1 MPLQLICGRAHS
13 GKSTYLLDIIK
24 ELADNGKK
32 LILMV
37 PEQFAHIAEM
47 RLLRKVGRI
56 LDDVIEITSFNRLA
70 RRTIDMTDGAGDN
83 VISSTAKSLI
93 MSGILSE
100 TELEYYGNISREPGF
115 VDVCLETVSE
125 FKKYNISLDMQI
137 QAADSCDNELLAMKL
152 RDFARISE
160 SYEKAMAEQ
169 YVDSD
174 DLLNILYDILCNK
187 DLYGD

>member
-137 QAADSCDNELLAMKL
+137 QAADS
-152 RDFARISE
+152 
-160 SYEKAMAEQ
+160 
-169 YVDSD
+169 
-174 DLLNILYDILCNK
+174 
-187 DLYGD
+187 